1 MLNVSI
7 IRQNVFRITLL
18 TGTALLSVIDYAINA
33 PILEGSTTCFLGDTV
48 CSYFLWDAWTIALG
62 LWVCLQLSWSVC
74 LLLVQSYQIA
84 VATTTNESAN
94 AHRYSYMNH
103 QDQGMMAQMAA
114 GPGGGLAGSD
124 GPMATAGAHQHGGGH
139 SHGAGGFCPCMQL
152 FAGARALHKQ
162 RRSRRARGSIGGNVF
177 DQGCWNNCVQFWS
190 DGPDGRSGQYNWYE
204 LYDTQELQSYTRK
217 PTRMED
223 V

>member
-1 MLNVSI
+1 M
-7 IRQNVFRITLL
+7 TLL

-94 AHRYSYMNH
+94 AHRYSYMYH

-124 GPMATAGAHQHGGGH
+124 GPMATAATTGAHHHGGGH